1 MYVAH
6 YLYEEQVR
14 FETITTHFM
23 KKVYAFFKFFALLTF
38 ISITT
43 QYNATAQCNVV
54 YQGQA
59 SDPSCLG
66 YLSVSGGAGAYWTLS
81 LQSGVLYSFYW
92 TAPIPACS
100 DNTGFCVDASG
111 TLTNTIGSPYVMQAG
126 STASINIG
134 FYEANTNWCGNS
146 ATLSYI
152 QTPASV
158 TAGPTTSATV
168 CASTG
173 SYTVPAGYQYS
184 VGGFANYG
192 TLSWASSGDGS
203 FQGTSGSTTTPTYIF
218 GANDIANGGLI
229 TLTMTND
236 NGGCTASTTFSLTI
250 DQSPTAASV
259 GPNQSICNSLTSGSL
274 LGNSP
279 SVGTGAWTQTLGPG
293 TSSFNPNNLSNS
305 ASATATQYGTY
316 HYTWSISNGVC
327 PASTA
332 TETVV
337 YSPTP
342 STATVSSPTLN
353 SCGSLTSGSLGGNT
367 PVTGTGTWTQISGP
381 GTTTFSNANSGS
393 STATAT
399 VTGTYK
405 YQWTITSG
413 SCPSSSATVTVNF
426 YPTPT
431 TATVTPTTQNICG
444 SLTSAALGGN
454 TPVVGTGQWSET
466 SGPSSIFFSGGG
478 TSGNATAGAGTY
490 GTYILTWTITSG
502 TCTSSANDTVNYYA
516 TPTTATV
523 GSTQNLCG
531 TLTTNLTGNVPAAGN
546 GLWTQTAGPGTTT
559 FGDSSV
565 ATTSATVSVPGSYT
579 YTWTISNGTCAPSS
593 ASLVVNFVSTPTGGT
608 IANTSYCSS
617 VGSGTVTVSGVSNA
631 NEYQWSLPAG
641 LSGSSG
647 TATITVG
654 GSLPG
659 SYTVTVTPI
668 DTAFGVTCTGSPI
681 TGVVNI
687 LGLPVIDSVN
697 THSITCFGAADDTIW
712 VYATS
717 SNGPLSYSIDGGTTY
732 SNTTGIFTGISA
744 GTYNVYVKDDSSCS
758 VGYALN
764 PVRITQTAVALSATS
779 IVTPVG
785 CTGDSNGAINLL
797 ASGGAGGY
805 LYNWSSGQNIE
816 IISGLPAGIYTGTV
830 TDANGCQ
837 ASVSDT
843 LINPTPVVT
852 TITKTNVT
860 CYGYG
865 NGTAQLSISGGVAPY
880 QILWSNFDTT
890 ADITHLIAGLYRV
903 RVIDAYGC
911 EHSDSIRIKRP
922 PLLTGTISVTNVACF
937 GTNIDTI
944 IANITGGNGGNTY
957 TWSPSVSTDSIVT
970 GVAPGQYFVTVTD
983 INGCHFEDS
992 ATITQP
998 LTALYDTSIIISQV
1012 GCAGASNGTIDVLA
1026 NGGSGGYT
1034 YNWSSGQTIQYIS
1047 GLSAGSYTCTVTDAN
1062 GCTAATTEVL
1072 ANPAA
1077 LTSGITATNPLCY
1090 GAANGTLSL
1099 TVNGGVAPYTLLWSN
1114 DDSSLTIGGISAGQY
1129 GVVITDSFG
1138 CKQIDTITVTQPT
1151 SLSATVVVTNIGC
1164 SGSNTG
1170 SVVVTVTGG
1179 TPGYTYSW
1187 SSTGSTVDSVSGVGA
1202 GTYTVT
1208 ITDAN
1213 GCSITASGTV
1223 LQTGSPLIISAVVTD
1238 VKCNNDSNG
1247 AIDLNVSGGS
1257 GGYTYTWA
1265 TGQTTPFI
1273 NGLPAGTYS
1282 VTVSSSGGCTGTLSE
1297 TLANPTPIVSS
1308 ITGTNL
1314 TCYGAGN
1321 GSASLTITG
1330 GGVPPYNILW
1340 NNFDTSYSISG
1351 LDAGQYGVII
1361 TDSNG
1366 CRQIDTITLTQP
1378 SALSASVVVTNVS
1391 CYGGNNG
1398 SVVVTVA
1405 GGTPSIGGYTYS
1417 WSSTG
1422 STVDSVS
1429 GVGPGT
1435 YTVTA
1440 TDANGCTVTASGTVT
1455 QPAALNA
1462 FVSVTNIACNGGGTG
1477 SVVVTVTGGTPGYTY
1492 SWSSTGSTVDSVS
1505 GVGPGTYTVTAT
1517 DANGCTITASG
1528 TVNQPLSG
1536 ITVNQQITTV
1546 KCNNDSNGAIA
1557 LTVYGGVGGYTY
1569 DWSTGQTTPSI
1580 SGLPGGIY
1588 DVSVTDANGCFVA
1601 IADTLVNPAAISD
1614 NITSTNV
1621 QPCYGA
1627 HNGTATLTASGGT
1640 GALTLLWSTG
1650 DTSFAITNLVGDKTY
1665 DVTITDANGCTFVDS
1680 VRITRPT
1687 KLRDTITVSN
1697 ILCNGTNT
1705 DTLSVS
1711 ASGSYQSGGYTYT
1724 WSPNVGSGA
1733 LITGVPAGTYY
1744 LTVTDTAGCKSVDS
1758 AVITQPLNPLTI
1770 TDVVTQITCNNAN
1783 NGSITVT
1790 AAGGTPGYTYNWL
1803 GGQTTTTISNLA
1815 GGPYTVTVTDTNGCT
1830 ASLTENIVN
1839 PPAISANIVGTNTT
1853 CNGGNNGTA
1862 TLNVS
1867 GGTPG
1872 YTYLWS
1878 NFDTAQNLSNLTA
1891 GLYKVIITDANGCK
1905 GYDTILI
1912 TQPTPIVAVVTV
1924 TNSGCTGGNTG
1935 SVVVSVSG
1943 GTPGYTYSWS
1953 STGSTVD
1960 SVSGVGPG
1968 TYTVTITD
1976 ANGCSLIDSGT
1987 VIQPPSTL
1995 SAISIVTNITC
2006 NNSNNGEITVLPSGG
2021 SGGYTYS
2028 WTGTAQTTSTITGL
2042 GAGIYT
2048 VTVTDG
2054 NGCSTS
2060 LSDTLTNPTAI
2071 TSTITGTNVTCA
2083 GANNGSASITSVTGG
2098 TLPYTFLWS
2107 NFDNTQSVD
2116 SLSGGWYFVI
2126 ISDANGCQNRDS
2138 IRITDPQPLVVTD
2151 SVSPVVCNNGTN
2163 GAIILTVT
2171 GGTGADTYTWTP
2183 AGPNSPDNT
2192 GLAAG
2197 TYSVTVSDANG
2208 CSTSLTETLIN
2219 PLTLTIANTVTDP
2232 RCNGDQNGSID
2243 LIVVG
2248 GTPQYTYV
2256 WSPNVGNTA
2265 NVNFLGAGTYFTT
2278 VTDAHGCQIT
2288 DSVVVNQPAPMYV
2301 SGIQKN
2307 ISCYNLNDGYIFPT
2321 PYGGTQPYSFQWYL
2335 GSSTS
2340 APLGPVTE
2348 NIINLAGGPYYL
2360 IVTDANGC
2368 TVPFTRTI
2376 INPDSLWVQLVASN
2390 VTCYG
2395 ASTGSVAVVDSGGTH
2410 PYQYLWNNF
2419 TTDSFQTGVSAGTY
2433 TVVVTDSN
2441 GCHKNQSIAVT
2452 QPQPIS
2458 VLAVSNNILCYG
2470 GNTGSIALT
2479 VNGGV
2484 PQYTYNWSTTPAQTS
2499 GTASTLTAGSYTVT
2513 VTDANTCSV
2522 AVSYTLTQPDSIAIN
2537 TAVTDPTCSGGDNGF
2552 ISLDARGGVAPFT
2565 YSWST
2570 TPAQTGNVASGLG
2583 AGTYY
2588 ATVTDNN
2595 GCTVLDSGVVVSPLP
2610 IVVTVDSGSN
2620 ACAGGGKGGIVV
2632 VTATGGLSPYTYG
2645 IGDIIQGTDTFTGLS
2660 VGSYTAVATD
2670 ANGCIGTAPVNVA
2683 PLGTFTDTLSANP
2696 IIVLAGETVTLYA
2709 HATTDSG
2716 ASITSY
2722 LWAPSDSLTFPCGT
2736 PNCDSAQGMPTHTQY
2751 YYVQVTNSRGCSII
2765 DTILVKVSN
2774 TASAFV
2780 PSAFTP
2786 NNDGLNDFFTMDIL
2800 GATTIDVQIWN
2811 RWGEKVFSN
2820 PNQANGINASGAW
2833 DGTFRGKS
2841 VEYDTYT
2848 YQLVVTYFDG
2858 HTETVAGTVVVMK

>member
-1 MYVAH
+1 
-6 YLYEEQVR
+6 
-14 FETITTHFM
+14 
-23 KKVYAFFKFFALLTF
+23 
-38 ISITT
+38 
-43 QYNATAQCNVV
+43 
-54 YQGQA
+54 
-59 SDPSCLG
+59 
-66 YLSVSGGAGAYWTLS
+66 
-81 LQSGVLYSFYW
+81 
-92 TAPIPACS
+92 
-100 DNTGFCVDASG
+100 
-111 TLTNTIGSPYVMQAG
+111 
-126 STASINIG
+126 
-134 FYEANTNWCGNS
+134 
-146 ATLSYI
+146 
-152 QTPASV
+152 
-158 TAGPTTSATV
+158 
-168 CASTG
+168 
-173 SYTVPAGYQYS
+173 
-184 VGGFANYG
+184 
-192 TLSWASSGDGS
+192 
-203 FQGTSGSTTTPTYIF
+203 
-218 GANDIANGGLI
+218 
-229 TLTMTND
+229 
-236 NGGCTASTTFSLTI
+236 
-250 DQSPTAASV
+250 
-259 GPNQSICNSLTSGSL
+259 
-274 LGNSP
+274 
-279 SVGTGAWTQTLGPG
+279 
-293 TSSFNPNNLSNS
+293 
-305 ASATATQYGTY
+305 
-316 HYTWSISNGVC
+316 
-327 PASTA
+327 
-332 TETVV
+332 
-337 YSPTP
+337 
-342 STATVSSPTLN
+342 
-353 SCGSLTSGSLGGNT
+353 
-367 PVTGTGTWTQISGP
+367 
-381 GTTTFSNANSGS
+381 
-393 STATAT
+393 
-399 VTGTYK
+399 
-405 YQWTITSG
+405 
-413 SCPSSSATVTVNF
+413 
-426 YPTPT
+426 
-431 TATVTPTTQNICG
+431 
-444 SLTSAALGGN
+444 
-454 TPVVGTGQWSET
+454 
-466 SGPSSIFFSGGG
+466 
-478 TSGNATAGAGTY
+478 
-490 GTYILTWTITSG
+490 
-502 TCTSSANDTVNYYA
+502 
-516 TPTTATV
+516 
-523 GSTQNLCG
+523 
-531 TLTTNLTGNVPAAGN
+531 
-546 GLWTQTAGPGTTT
+546 
-559 FGDSSV
+559 
-565 ATTSATVSVPGSYT
+565 
-579 YTWTISNGTCAPSS
+579 
-593 ASLVVNFVSTPTGGT
+593 
-608 IANTSYCSS
+608 
-617 VGSGTVTVSGVSNA
+617 
-631 NEYQWSLPAG
+631 
-641 LSGSSG
+641 
-647 TATITVG
+647 
-654 GSLPG
+654 
-659 SYTVTVTPI
+659 VTVTPI

-717 SNGPLSYSIDGGTTY
+717 TNGPLSYSIDGGTTY
-732 SNTTGIFTGISA
+732 TNTTGIFSGISA

-779 IVTPVG
+779 VVTPVG
-785 CTGDSNGAINLL
+785 CNGDSNGTINLL

-865 NGTAQLSISGGVAPY
+865 NGTAQISISGGVAPY

-890 ADITHLIAGLYRV
+890 ADITHLVTGLYRV
-903 RVIDAYGC
+903 RVTDSYGC
-911 EHSDSIRIKRP
+911 EHSDSIRIHRP
-922 PLLTGTISVTNVACF
+922 PLLTGTLAVTNVACF
-937 GTNIDTI
+937 GTNIDSIVATL
-944 IANITGGNGGNTY
+944 TGGNGGNTY
-957 TWSPSVSTDSIVT
+957 TWSPSVSTDSIVAN
-970 GVAPGQYFVTVTD
+970 VAPGQYFVTVTD
-983 INGCHFEDS
+983 INGCTFVDS

-1012 GCAGASNGTIDVLA
+1012 GCAGGTNGTIDILA
-1026 NGGSGGYT
+1026 SGGSGGYT
-1034 YNWSSGQTIQYIS
+1034 YNWSTGQTIQYIS
-1047 GLSAGSYTCTVTDAN
+1047 GLSAGVYICTVTDAN
-1062 GCTAATTEVL
+1062 GCTAATKSVL
-1072 ANPAA
+1072 SNPAA
-1077 LTSGITATNPLCY
+1077 LTSAITATEPLCF
-1090 GAANGTLSL
+1090 GAANGTLTLS
-1099 TVNGGVAPYTLLWSN
+1099 VNGGVPPYTLLWSN

-1138 CKQIDTITVTQPT
+1138 CQQIDTITVTQPT
-1151 SLSATVVVTNIGC
+1151 PLSATVVVTNIGC
-1164 SGSNTG
+1164 SGSTTG

-1179 TPGYTYSW
+1179 TPGLGGYTYSW

-1223 LQTGSPLIISAVVTD
+1223 LQTGSPLIISAVVTN
-1238 VKCNNDSNG
+1238 VTCNNDSNG

-1257 GGYTYTWA
+1257 GGYSYTW
-1265 TGQTTPFI
+1265 TSGQTTPFI
-1273 NGLPAGTYS
+1273 NGLPGGTYT
-1282 VTVSSSGGCTGTLSE
+1282 VTVSSTGGCTGTLTE
-1297 TLANPTPIVSS
+1297 TLSNPAPIVSS

-1351 LDAGQYGVII
+1351 LAAGQYGVII

-1378 SALSASVVVTNVS
+1378 SALSASVTVTNVS
-1391 CYGGNNG
+1391 CNGGSNG
-1398 SVVVTVA
+1398 SVVVTVT
-1405 GGTPSIGGYTYS
+1405 GGTPGIGGYTYS

-1422 STVDSVS
+1422 SAVDSVS

-1435 YTVTA
+1435 YTVTIS
-1440 TDANGCTVTASGTVT
+1440 DANGCNITASGTVT

-1462 FVSVTNIACNGGGTG
+1462 FTSVTNVSCNGGSTG
-1477 SVVVTVTGGTPGYTY
+1477 SVLVTVTGGTAGYTY
-1492 SWSSTGSTVDSVS
+1492 AWSSTGSIVDSIS

-1536 ITVNQQITTV
+1536 IIVNQHITIV
-1546 KCNNDSNGAIA
+1546 KCNSDSNGAIA
-1557 LTVYGGVGGYTY
+1557 LTVYGGVGGYIY

-1588 DVSVTDANGCFVA
+1588 DVSVTDANGCVVT
-1601 IADTLVNPAAISD
+1601 IADTLANPAAISD
-1614 NITSTNV
+1614 TIVNTNV
-1621 QPCYGA
+1621 HPCYGA
-1627 HNGTATLTASGGT
+1627 HNGTATLTATGGT
-1640 GALTLLWSTG
+1640 GVLTLLWSTG
-1650 DTSFAITNLVGDKTY
+1650 DTSFAITNLVGDRTY
-1665 DVTITDANGCTFVDS
+1665 DVTITDANGCTHIDS
-1680 VRITRPT
+1680 IRIIRPT
-1687 KLRDTITVSN
+1687 KLKDTISISN

-1733 LITGVPAGTYY
+1733 LITGIPAGTYY
-1744 LTVTDTAGCKSVDS
+1744 LTVTDTAGCQSIDS
-1758 AVITQPLNPLTI
+1758 AVITQPLNPLSVTGI
-1770 TDVVTQITCNNAN
+1770 VTQITCNNAN

-1790 AAGGTPGYTYNWL
+1790 ASGGTPGYTYSWL

-1815 GGPYTVTVTDTNGCT
+1815 GGPYTVNVTDSNGCT

-1839 PPAISANIVGTNTT
+1839 PSAISANIVGTNTS
-1853 CNGGNNGTA
+1853 CAGGDNGTA
-1862 TLNVS
+1862 TLTVS

-1912 TQPTPIVAVVTV
+1912 NQPNPIVAVVTV

-1943 GTPGYTYSWS
+1943 GTPGVGGYTYSWS
-1953 STGSTVD
+1953 PVSSSTD
-1960 SVSGVGPG
+1960 SVSGIGPG

-2107 NFDNTQSVD
+2107 NFANTQSVD

-2151 SVSPVVCNNGTN
+2151 SVSPVVCNNGTD
-2163 GAIILTVT
+2163 GSIILTVT
-2171 GGTGADTYTWTP
+2171 GGTGVDTYTWTP

-2197 TYSVTVSDANG
+2197 TYSVTVSDVNS
-2208 CSTSLTETLIN
+2208 CSSSLTVTLIN

-2232 RCNGDQNGSID
+2232 KCNGDLNGSID
-2243 LIVVG
+2243 LIVIG

-2265 NVNFLGAGTYFTT
+2265 NVNFLGAGTYLTT

-2288 DSVVVNQPAPMYV
+2288 DSIVVNQPAPMYV

-2307 ISCYNLNDGYIFPT
+2307 ISCFDFNDGYILPT

-2335 GSSTS
+2335 GADTF
-2340 APLGPVTE
+2340 APVGPVTE

-2368 TVPFTRTI
+2368 MVPFTRTI
-2376 INPDSLWVQLVASN
+2376 INPDSLWVQLVDSS
-2390 VTCYG
+2390 VTCFG
-2395 ASTGSVAVVDSGGTH
+2395 ASTGSVAVMDSGGTH

-2419 TTDSFQTGVSAGTY
+2419 TTDSFQTGVPAGTY

-2441 GCHKNQSIAVT
+2441 GCHKNQSIVVT
-2452 QPQPIS
+2452 QPQAITTLAQLTN
-2458 VLAVSNNILCYG
+2458 VLCNGAG
-2470 GNTGSIALT
+2470 TGSIALT
-2479 VNGGV
+2479 VSGGV
-2484 PQYTYNWSTTPAQTS
+2484 PLYNFNWSTTPVQTTS
-2499 GTASTLTAGSYTVT
+2499 DATGLTAGSYAVT
-2513 VTDANTCSV
+2513 IGDANGCSV
-2522 AVSYTLTQPDSIAIN
+2522 TELYTLTQPDSIAIN
-2537 TAVTDPTCSGGDNGF
+2537 TAVNDPTCSGGDNGF
-2552 ISLDARGGVAPFT
+2552 ISLDVRGGTAP
-2565 YSWST
+2565 YGYNWST
-2570 TPAQTGNVASGLG
+2570 TPVQTGNVASGLG

-2610 IVVTVDSGSN
+2610 ITVVVAPGSS
-2620 ACAGGGKGGIVV
+2620 ACSGGGVGGVV
-2632 VTATGGLSPYTYG
+2632 IVTASGGLSPYTYG

-2660 VGSYTAVATD
+2660 VGTYTVAVTD
-2670 ANGCIGTAPVNVA
+2670 ANGCVGTDPVTVA
-2683 PLGTFTDTLSANP
+2683 PLGTFADTLTSNP
-2696 IIVLAGETVTLYA
+2696 IIVLAGEPVILYA
-2709 HATTDSG
+2709 HATSDTT
-2716 ASITSY
+2716 ITSY
-2722 LWAPSDSLTFPCGT
+2722 NWFPSDSLTFPCGT
-2736 PNCDSAQGMPTHTQY
+2736 PNCDSAEGMPTQTQY
-2751 YYVQVTNSRGCSII
+2751 YIVTVTNARGCTIT

-2800 GATTIDVQIWN
+2800 GATTIDVQVWD

-2820 PNQANGINASGAW
+2820 PSQANGINAPGAW
-2833 DGTFRGKS
+2833 DGTFRGKP
-2841 VEYDTYT
+2841 VQFDTYT
-2848 YQLVVTYFDG
+2848 YQLVVTYYDG
-2858 HTETVAGTVVVMK
+2858 HTETIAGTVVVMK